1 MTNAVS
7 SISSCSLNIHINK
20 PHDSSHTGEKE
31 AICTYSSFG
40 TGQFS
45 DILQCDGAD
54 TRSESSFNDNNSNA
68 QGVGNVARPAAQSL
82 PSVNRVVPTT
92 TTNQRVNMSSELPVI
107 AVANA
112 RSFLPKL
119 KSTVEKFQ
127 NEGLSILL
135 ISEIW
140 EKTGKNNLYFQARM
154 EEVLQMDELKY
165 ISCGSR
171 SSGNRGGG
179 AAILIDT
186 RKYSI
191 ENLDIN
197 IPHNLEVQWTI
208 VRPKEL
214 SQNSKFKEYI
224 VCSFYSPRQQ
234 EEEAAG
240 LPHLHHQR
248 RLHGRGSPRS
258 PACAA
263 PPHSAKICPNGY
275 TQYSRQQNHRCAP
288 HELQQLLRCVRGH
301 SSSIA

>member
-1 MTNAVS
+1 MTNAIS
-7 SISSCSLNIHINK
+7 SISSCSLNSHINN
-20 PHDSSHTGEKE
+20 PHDSSQTGEKE

-54 TRSESSFNDNNSNA
+54 TGSESSFNDSNSNA
-68 QGVGNVARPAAQSL
+68 QGVGNVARPAAQSSH
-82 PSVNRVVPTT
+82 SVTRVVPTI

-135 ISEIW
+135 IYEIW
-140 EKTGKNNLYFQARM
+140 EKTGKKNLYFQARM
-154 EEVLQMDELKY
+154 EEMLQMDGLKY

-171 SSGNRGGG
+171 PSGKRGGG
-179 AAILIDT
+179 EAILIDT

-197 IPHNLEVQWTI
+197 IPHNLEVQWAI

-224 VCSFYSPRQQ
+224 VCSFYSPP
-234 EEEAAG
+234 ASKKNKK
-240 LPHLHHQR
+240 LLDHLISTTHTLLA
-248 RLHGRGSPRS
+248 RL
-258 PACAA
+258 
-263 PPHSAKICPNGY
+263 
-275 TQYSRQQNHRCAP
+275 
-288 HELQQLLRCVRGH
+288 E
-301 SSSIA
+301 